1 MNTDTVKPDVDEIVA
16 ALRSDSG
23 ELDFDPQTAGVF
35 IRVLRALARGTPV
48 SPLQVTQIA
57 KDFDLPDG
65 QANATLDWMAEK
77 NENGDIVGLAG
88 LSLNEWSHKY
98 KVNGQE
104 LSTWCAL
111 DTLYLT
117 PLLKQAT
124 EVESLDPVTQER
136 IKISLSP
143 EGVLEYLP
151 KSAVLSIV
159 IPKVDVKGLQSA
171 EQIWTAFCNYSLFFA
186 TVETARQW
194 FKGKKVEPVLLSIGE
209 GFELGRKWFEK
220 VGKHA

>member
-1 MNTDTVKPDVDEIVA
+1 
-16 ALRSDSG
+16 
-23 ELDFDPQTAGVF
+23 
-35 IRVLRALARGTPV
+35 
-48 SPLQVTQIA
+48 
-57 KDFDLPDG
+57 
-65 QANATLDWMAEK
+65 
-77 NENGDIVGLAG
+77 
-88 LSLNEWSHKY
+88 LNEWSHRY

-171 EQIWTAFCNYSLFFA
+171 EQIWTAFCNYSLFFT

-194 FKGKKVEPVLLSIGE
+194 FRGKKVEPVLLSIKE

-220 VGKHA
+220 VRKYA

>member
-1 MNTDTVKPDVDEIVA
+1 MKTNAITTRVDEIVA
-16 ALRSDSG
+16 ALRADTG
-23 ELDFDPQTAGVF
+23 ELDFDPQMARVF
-35 IRVLRALARGTPV
+35 IQVLRTLARGTPV

-65 QANATLDWMAEK
+65 QANATLDWLAEK

-171 EQIWTAFCNYSLFFA
+171 EQIWTAFCNYSLFFT

-194 FKGKKVEPVLLSIGE
+194 FRGKKVEPVLLSIKE

-220 VGKHA
+220 VRKYA

>member
-1 MNTDTVKPDVDEIVA
+1 MKTNAITTRVDEIVA
-16 ALRSDSG
+16 ALRADTG
-23 ELDFDPQTAGVF
+23 ELDFDPQMARVF
-35 IRVLRALARGTPV
+35 IQVLRTLARGTPV

-65 QANATLDWMAEK
+65 QANATLDWLAEK

-88 LSLNEWSHKY
+88 LSLNEWSHRFKI
-98 KVNGQE
+98 KDQE

-171 EQIWTAFCNYSLFFA
+171 EQIWTAFCNYSLFFT

-194 FKGKKVEPVLLSIGE
+194 FRGKKVEPVLLSIKE

-220 VGKHA
+220 VRKYA

>member
-1 MNTDTVKPDVDEIVA
+1 MKTDAITTRVDEIVA
-16 ALRSDSG
+16 ALRADTG
-23 ELDFDPQTAGVF
+23 ELDFDPQTADVF
-35 IRVLRALARGTPV
+35 IQVLRSLARGTPV
-48 SPLQVTQIA
+48 SPTQVAQVA
-57 KDFDLPDG
+57 KDFNLTDG

-88 LSLNEWSHKY
+88 LSLNEWSHRF
-98 KVNGQE
+98 KVKDQE

-117 PLLKQAT
+117 PLLKQPT

-136 IKISLSP
+136 IEISLGP

-159 IPKVDVKGLQSA
+159 IPQVDVKGLQSA
-171 EQIWTAFCNYSLFFA
+171 EQIWTAFCNYSLFF
-186 TVETARQW
+186 TSIETARQW
-194 FKGKKVEPVLLSIGE
+194 FRGKKVEPVLLSIEE

>member
-23 ELDFDPQTAGVF
+23 ELDFDPQTARVF

-48 SPLQVTQIA
+48 SPQQVAEIA
-57 KDFDLPDG
+57 KDLDLPG
-65 QANATLDWMAEK
+65 SQANATLDWLAEK

-88 LSLNEWSHKY
+88 LSLNEWSHRF
-98 KVNGQE
+98 KVKDQE

-159 IPKVDVKGLQSA
+159 IPKVDLKGLQSA
-171 EQIWTAFCNYSLFFA
+171 EQIWTAFCNYSLFFT

-194 FKGKKVEPVLLSIGE
+194 FRGKKVEPVLLSIEE